1 MCPIGK
7 KCMSISIEVRKGIN
21 MNQETMQLFKTLTEF
36 PSAPGFERELRSFMK
51 TKLAAYTDEFVQDNL
66 GSLFGVL
73 RGNEAGP
80 KVMVAGHMDEV
91 GFMTTRISD
100 NGMVYFQPLGGWWSQ
115 AVLAQK
121 LQIITE
127 NGPVIGVVGS
137 IPTHLLQEADRNK
150 PVDIKTMY
158 LDIGADSREEAE
170 RHGIKPGLQIVPI
183 CEFTP
188 LVNPKKIM
196 AKAWDNRYGVGLA
209 IELMERLHTEKLPNT
224 LYCGATVQEELGLRG
239 ARTAANLIGP
249 DIFFGLDASA
259 ANDMMGSKDVFGKL
273 GEGALLRIYDPTM
286 LTHRGL
292 VEYIQDTA
300 DTHKVK
306 YQYFVSPGGTDAGQV
321 HVSGKG
327 VPSSIIGICS
337 RYIHTSSSIIHTDDY
352 AAAKE
357 LLVQLVRGLDQTTLN
372 TILERS

>member
-1 MCPIGK
+1 
-7 KCMSISIEVRKGIN
+7 
-21 MNQETMQLFKTLTEF
+21 MNSKTLELFKHLTEF
-36 PSAPGFERELRSFMK
+36 PSAPGFERELRGWFKERLSE
-51 TKLAAYTDEFVQDNL
+51 YTDEFVQDRL

-73 RGNEAGP
+73 RGDDAGP
-80 KVMVAGHMDEV
+80 KIMVAGHFDEV
-91 GFMTTRISD
+91 GFMTTGITD
-100 NGMVYFQPLGGWWSQ
+100 NGMVHFQPLGGWWSQ
-115 AVLAQK
+115 AVLAQR
-121 LQIITE
+121 LQIITPK
-127 NGPVIGVVGS
+127 GRIIGVVGS
-137 IPTHLLQEADRNK
+137 IPTHLLDETQRSK

-170 RHGIKPGLQIVPI
+170 AAGVRPGQQIVPI

-188 LVNPKKIM
+188 MVNPKKIM

-209 IELMERLHTEKLPNT
+209 VELMEALHGEKLPNT

-239 ARTAANLIGP
+239 ARTSANLIQP

-259 ANDMMGSKDVFGKL
+259 ANDMTGDKRAFGQL
-273 GEGALLRIYDPTM
+273 GQGALLRIYDPTM
-286 LTHRGL
+286 LTHRGM

-300 DTHKVK
+300 DTNKIK

-321 HVSGKG
+321 HLSGIG
-327 VPSSIIGICS
+327 VPSTVIGICS

-357 LLVQLVRGLDQTTLN
+357 LLIKLVKGLDRTTLN